1 VSHRKPRTHPAW
13 NYAWWL
19 VLCVV
24 GLDYFSTLADL
35 PSIAVEAAANAGG
48 PALAPLVI
56 GGVVLV
62 TLLAALPVYL
72 YVVGRS
78 PHGTGATGLLESLVR
93 GWHGKL
99 LILVLL
105 GFIGTDFV
113 ITRTLSVADASAH
126 LLHNPALEWWSSN
139 SEHVRAGAPAW
150 LQGDIVW

>member
-1 VSHRKPRTHPAW
+1 MAESPRTAVPLRT
-13 NYAWWL
+13 YAWWL

-24 GLDYFSTLADL
+24 GLDYFSTLAYL
-35 PSIAVEAAANAGG
+35 PSIAVEAAANRGG

-62 TLLAALPVYL
+62 TLLAAVPVYL

-78 PHGTGATGLLESLVR
+78 PHGTGATGLLETLVR

-126 LLHNPALEWWSSN
+126 LLHNPAL
-139 SEHVRAGAPAW
+139 A
-150 LQGDIVW
+150 